1 MKNVV
6 KVKVCVKNSNILK
19 IVADQKPA
27 HNCNRECYYVS
38 NIMQLPFDQKNL
50 NTIRSYTGYL
60 CNILNTQK

>member
-38 NIMQLPFDQKNL
+38 NIMQLPFDQKTSIPL
-50 NTIRSYTGYL
+50 GL
-60 CNILNTQK
+60 TQATFATY